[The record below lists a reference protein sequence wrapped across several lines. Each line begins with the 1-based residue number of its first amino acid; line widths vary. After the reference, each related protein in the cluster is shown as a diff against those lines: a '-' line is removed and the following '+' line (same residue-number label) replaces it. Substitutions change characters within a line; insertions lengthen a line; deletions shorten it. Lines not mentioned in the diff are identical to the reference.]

1 MLQKLFR
8 TLHGA
13 QRHTDRHRG
22 TDTGIDTDTQQ
33 TQTHTHTHT
42 QTDIALPVEHTLA
55 V

>member
-1 MLQKLFR
+1 MLQKLFC

-33 TQTHTHTHT
+33 TQTYI
-42 QTDIALPVEHTLA
+42 QTDIALPVVHTLA

>member
-22 TDTGIDTDTQQ
+22 TDIGIDTDTQQ
-33 TQTHTHTHT
+33 TQTHT
-42 QTDIALPVEHTLA
+42 QTDIASPVEHTLA